1 MKIVFLLALLAAGYA
16 FRKSRPGGGRSS
28 EVSFLLNRWV
38 IRVALPS
45 LVLLKIHSLPSVS
58 LSDPAVLLPASQPWL
73 QFFLALIA
81 VTLAARALGWS
92 RTVWGA
98 LVMTI
103 GLGNTSFVGL
113 PLLEAVL
120 GPGALP
126 TGVLQDQLGSFLVLS
141 LVGVPFAQTVAS
153 NSRTSRGGSGSGLAF
168 LLRPIRFPAFLALVA
183 ALLLASV
190 PFPRWFES
198 LLEVLAWSL
207 SPAALLSVGMSM
219 SLGAA
224 KKRSIRL
231 PLAFGLAMKLVVF
244 PTVMV
249 LLYPAL
255 ARAAGG
261 LEPLVL
267 QTLLLEAAMA
277 SQITGGVVAADQ
289 GLEPELARLMVGLSI
304 PLSLATVPLWKLW
317 VCQL

>member
-1 MKIVFLLALLAAGYA
+1 MKITILLALLAAGYA
-16 FRKSRPGGGRSS
+16 FRKSRVGERRAAALS
-28 EVSFLLNRWV
+28 LWLNRWV

-45 LVLLKIHSLPSVS
+45 LVLLKIHSLPSIS
-58 LSDPAVLLPASQPWL
+58 FSDPQILLPASQPWL
-73 QFFLALIA
+73 QFFLALMV
-81 VTLAARALGWS
+81 VTLLSRAMGWS

-98 LVMTI
+98 LVMTV

-120 GPGALP
+120 GPAALP

-141 LVGVPFAQTVAS
+141 LVGVPFAQTVSPHARKS
-153 NSRTSRGGSGSGLAF
+153 PGTGLSF
-168 LLRPIRFPAFLALVA
+168 LLRPIRFPAFIALVS
-183 ALLLASV
+183 ALLLSSV
-190 PFPRWFES
+190 PFPAWLDS
-198 LLEVLAWSL
+198 LLGALAWSL

-219 SLGAA
+219 SLRAI
-224 KKRSIRL
+224 KKQAIRM
-231 PLAFGLAMKLVVF
+231 PLATGLALKLVAF
-244 PTVMV
+244 PALMV
-249 LLYPAL
+249 ALYPAL

-261 LEPLVL
+261 VEPIVL

-304 PLSLATVPLWKLW
+304 PLSLVTVPLWSLW
-317 VCQL
+317 VCRL